1 MCSPVTG
8 LRPPHQQTSATVVK
22 RSAIVA
28 AISVLLVSQTGCGKL
43 LHNLK
48 PHRLRMLNYNSSS
61 GRDDVF
67 FSVSDPLTPKSS
79 TPAAVTNTPNNP
91 SVSPDTTGT

>member
-1 MCSPVTG
+1 M
-8 LRPPHQQTSATVVK
+8 LLAAALATT
-22 RSAIVA
+22 
-28 AISVLLVSQTGCGKL
+28 LLTQPGCGKF

-67 FSVSDPLTPKSS
+67 FSVPDPLQQTPQ
-79 TPAAVTNTPNNP
+79 NTQNAK
-91 SVSPDTTGT
+91 PDQQRP